1 MNRYLLHRTAWL
13 LLLIS
18 SLIAT
23 PLSVAAQET
32 GPPDTLRLSLDAA
45 VTRALEESEEIQV
58 ARAQVD
64 QAASQITQATAAAL
78 PHLSANL
85 TYNRTI
91 KSIFDDI
98 QFFSEDDTTGAG
110 DDGGFGDLPFGRPN
124 TYLTSLQL
132 TQLLW
137 SGGSVGA
144 GRRAATL
151 FRSASQHQLEE
162 TESDIVFRVR
172 TAYLNAVV
180 ARRLNEIAVQSQ
192 QVALGHLRQV
202 ESFHQAGTASEFDLL
217 RARVDYENRNPAV
230 VQTDNTAQLAVL
242 ELKRLVNVPAEQPL
256 ELTTQGGIEMVQVD
270 ASILA
275 DLVMDRPVLRA
286 AQENVGMREAAVTV
300 YRAQRWP
307 SLSLLG
313 NLGFQ
318 AFPNRVTPPGFNQW
332 RKDWYVALS
341 VSWNVFNGLRTKGQ
355 ITEAQ
360 AQLRQAR
367 VEEVQLRE
375 ALEIQLEAGL
385 AGYRMA
391 LAQLEARQE
400 TVTLAERAHELAES
414 RFANGLSTQLEVS
427 DAALLLDEARVNQ
440 VQAMYDYVKAL
451 AQLERLS
458 GGRVQLLRFQ

>member
-1 MNRYLLHRTAWL
+1 MNRYLLHRRAWL
-13 LLLIS
+13 LPLIS

-23 PLSVAAQET
+23 PMSVAAQET

-45 VTRALEESEEIQV
+45 VNRALEESEEIQV

-78 PHLSANL
+78 PHLSASL

-98 QFFSEDDTTGAG
+98 QFFPEDDTTG
-110 DDGGFGDLPFGRPN
+110 DGGLGDLPFGRPN

-137 SGGSVGA
+137 AGGSVGA

-162 TESDIVFRVR
+162 TESDIVFLVR
-172 TAYLNAVV
+172 TAYLNAVA

-202 ESFHQAGTASEFDLL
+202 ESFRQAGTASEFDLL

-230 VQTDNTAQLAVL
+230 VQTDNAAQLAVL

-270 ASILA
+270 ASMLA
-275 DLVMDRPVLRA
+275 ALVVDRPVLRA
-286 AQENVGMREAAVTV
+286 AQENVGIREAAVTV

-318 AFPNRVTPPGFNQW
+318 AFPNRVTPPGFGEW
-332 RKDWYVALS
+332 RKDWYVALG
-341 VSWNVFNGLRTKGQ
+341 VSWNVFNGFRTKGQ

-367 VEEVQLRE
+367 VEEAQLKE

-385 AGYRMA
+385 ADYRMA
-391 LAQLEARQE
+391 LAQLDARQE

>member
-1 MNRYLLHRTAWL
+1 MNLLLLHRRCRVVPAIL
-13 LLLIS
+13 S
-18 SLIAT
+18 IAVA
-23 PLSVAAQET
+23 PLSLSAQET
-32 GPPDTLRLSLDAA
+32 GPPDTLRLSLDGA
-45 VTRALEESEEIQV
+45 VAKALEESEEIQV

-98 QFFSEDDTTGAG
+98 QFFPEDDTAGAG
-110 DDGGFGDLPFGRPN
+110 GDGGLGDLPFGRPN
-124 TYLTSLQL
+124 TYLTSLQV

-137 SGGSVGA
+137 AGGSVGA
-144 GRRAATL
+144 ARRAATL
-151 FRSASQHQLEE
+151 FRSASENQLAE
-162 TESDIVFRVR
+162 TESDIVFQVR
-172 TAYLNAVV
+172 TAYLNAVA

-202 ESFHQAGTASEFDLL
+202 ESFRQAGTASEFDLL

-230 VQTDNTAQLAVL
+230 VQTDNAAQLALL
-242 ELKRLVNVPAEQPL
+242 ELKRLVNVSADQPL
-256 ELTTQGGIEMVQVD
+256 ELTTQGGVEMVQVD
-270 ASILA
+270 ETVLA

-286 AQENVGMREAAVTV
+286 AQENIGMREAAVTV

-318 AFPNRVTPPGFNQW
+318 AFPNRVTPPGFDRW
-332 RKDWYVALS
+332 RKDWYVALG
-341 VSWNVFNGLRTKGQ
+341 VSWDVFNGLQTKGQ
-355 ITEAQ
+355 IAEAQ

-367 VEEVQLRE
+367 VEEAQLKE
-375 ALEIQLEAGL
+375 ALEIRLEAGL
-385 AGYRMA
+385 ADYRMA

-427 DAALLLDEARVNQ
+427 DAGLLLDEARVNQ

-458 GGRVQLLRFQ
+458 GGRLQLLRFQ